1 MKTAWLMARPG
12 AAIGSTSATPSAPL
26 TVNYERELF
35 ELEVE
40 QVTMPIKGIVT
51 KETVMAETTLGE
63 MTAANLRLAFGGT
76 VTTTA
81 AAVGQVAMEELEA
94 GGATT
99 LPVYAWGFEGLYQT
113 DAGAQYPVRV
123 FIWRGSAVLNGG
135 LEFSKKAAV
144 GIPLQITAWADTT
157 KVVGEADSSRFRRS
171 PGRPHRSRRCRK
183 RSRSSWAGRA
193 TSSTLCPSRHRKPGG
208 RKLAGPF
215 GQFAATLEHAGEI
228 DLTNGGALSNLI
240 QVVSDT
246 LLGSI
251 DLLQDLLFAY
261 SPALRAD
268 RERIEATAYD
278 EEAMTALIEV
288 LKLAYPF
295 GAVLSLVS
303 GATKKPIT

>member
-1 MKTAWLMARPG
+1 MT
-12 AAIGSTSATPSAPL
+12 PL

-40 QVTMPIKGIVT
+40 QVTLPIKGIIT

-63 MTAANLRLAFGGT
+63 LTAANLRLAFGGT

-99 LPVYAWGFEGLYQT
+99 LPVYTWGFEGLYQT

-157 KVVGEADSSRFRRS
+157 KV
-171 PGRPHRSRRCRK
+171 
-183 RSRSSWAGRA
+183 AG
-193 TSSTLCPSRHRKPGG
+193 KQII
-208 RKLAGPF
+208 KLQKVTGP
-215 GQFAATLEHAGEI
+215 AA
-228 DLTNGGALSNLI
+228 
-240 QVVSDT
+240 
-246 LLGSI
+246 
-251 DLLQDLLFAY
+251 
-261 SPALRAD
+261 
-268 RERIEATAYD
+268 
-278 EEAMTALIEV
+278 
-288 LKLAYPF
+288 
-295 GAVLSLVS
+295 
-303 GATKKPIT
+303 